1 MVRFMINT
9 PELLSGL
16 NQAQK
21 DAVIAEEPRLL
32 VLAGAGS
39 GKTRVLV
46 HRIAHLLQQ
55 GARPHEVM
63 AVTFTN
69 KAANEMRQRVEDL
82 TGINTRPLWIGTFHG
97 LAFRFLR
104 HHHAAANLPEGFQ
117 IIDSDDQLR
126 LIKQALKALELDDK
140 RWPPKQAQHYIN
152 KQKDEGLRPQHIS
165 AHTPVD
171 ETWLRIYRHYE
182 EQCQRA
188 GLVDFA
194 ELLLRSHELWLNCP
208 DILSQYHHRFRHILV
223 DEFQDTNS
231 VQYAWLRMLCSPQCS
246 LTLVGD
252 DDQSVYGWRGAKVEN
267 IQRFNQQFEN
277 SRVIRLE
284 QNYRSTS
291 NILNAAN
298 AVIDKNAGRLGKTLW
313 TDQGDGEAIQ
323 LFCGFNEIEEARFIV
338 SNIQSKLTGAY
349 GPADFAMLYRSNAQS
364 RALEEALVR
373 EQIPYRI
380 YGGLRF
386 FERAEIKNALGYL
399 KLVTHRNDDSAF
411 QRIINTPPRGIGAKT
426 VETIVS
432 TAHSQKLS
440 LWQALEKLL
449 SEGALKGR
457 ARTTLSAFYE
467 QINQLDTTL
476 SPLALGDKFERII
489 ESSGLIQLYEK
500 EGEVGQG
507 RIENLREL
515 VAACEQFE
523 QVDEELDATAQ
534 FLDHVSLEMGERGS
548 AKDGPAVHLM
558 TMHASKGLEFPVVYL
573 TGFEEGLFP
582 GQRATED
589 QQQLEEERRLCYV
602 GITRAKE
609 QLYITRADS
618 RRLYG
623 EEKYNPAS
631 RFLAEIPSELTHSQQ
646 DTISISRPS
655 MVSSGFSS
663 KSSSGFSD
671 NFSDGFSH
679 DDDPE
684 APFNLGQIVFH
695 QKFGEGVVL
704 KYEGRGKNARVQ
716 VNFKRAGSKWLVLQ
730 YARLE
735 AI

>member
-1 MVRFMINT
+1 MINT

-21 DAVIAEEPRLL
+21 DAVIAEQPRLL

-126 LIKQALKALELDDK
+126 LVKQALKAMELDDK

-165 AHTPVD
+165 AHTPID
-171 ETWLRIYRHYE
+171 ETWLRIYQHYE

-208 DILSQYHHRFRHILV
+208 DILSHYHHRFRHILV

-277 SRVIRLE
+277 SHVIRLE

-313 TDQGDGEAIQ
+313 TAQGDGEAIQ

-338 SNIQSKLTGAY
+338 SSIQSKLTNGYGA
-349 GPADFAMLYRSNAQS
+349 ADFAMLYRSNAQS

-426 VETIVS
+426 VETIVN
-432 TAHSQKLS
+432 TAHSHKLS

-449 SEGALKGR
+449 NENALKGR

-467 QINQLDTTL
+467 QINQLDATL

-507 RIENLREL
+507 RIENLQEL

-548 AKDGPAVHLM
+548 TKDGPAVHLM

-573 TGFEEGLFP
+573 TGFEEGIFP

-631 RFLAEIPSELTHSQQ
+631 RFLAEIPPELTHSQQ
-646 DTISISRPS
+646 DTISISRPG

-671 NFSDGFSH
+671 NFSH
-679 DDDPE
+679 DKDAE
-684 APFNLGQIVFH
+684 APFSLGQIVFH

>member
-1 MVRFMINT
+1 MINT

-21 DAVIAEEPRLL
+21 DAVIAEQPRLL

-126 LIKQALKALELDDK
+126 LVKQALKAMELDDK

-165 AHTPVD
+165 AHTPID
-171 ETWLRIYRHYE
+171 ETWLRIYQHYE

-208 DILSQYHHRFRHILV
+208 DILSHYHHRFRHILV

-277 SRVIRLE
+277 SHVIRLE

-313 TDQGDGEAIQ
+313 TAQGDGEAIQ

-338 SNIQSKLTGAY
+338 SNIQSKLTNGYGA
-349 GPADFAMLYRSNAQS
+349 ADFAMLYRSNAQS

-426 VETIVS
+426 VETIVN

-449 SEGALKGR
+449 NENALKGR

-467 QINQLDTTL
+467 QINQLDATL

-507 RIENLREL
+507 RIENLQEL

-548 AKDGPAVHLM
+548 TKDGPAVHLM

-573 TGFEEGLFP
+573 TGFEEGIFP

-631 RFLAEIPSELTHSQQ
+631 RFLAEIPPELTHSQQ
-646 DTISISRPS
+646 DTISISRPG

-671 NFSDGFSH
+671 NFSDGFS
-679 DDDPE
+679 DDKDTE
-684 APFNLGQIVFH
+684 APFRLGQIVFH
-695 QKFGEGVVL
+695 QKFGEGVIL

>member
-1 MVRFMINT
+1 MAQK
-9 PELLSGL
+9 PGLLSGL
-16 NQAQK
+16 NPAQQE
-21 DAVIAEEPRLL
+21 AVIAEQPRLL

-46 HRIAHLLQQ
+46 HRIAHLLQE
-55 GARPHEVM
+55 GARPHEIL

-69 KAANEMRQRVEDL
+69 KAASEMRKRVEDL

-97 LAFRFLR
+97 LSFRFLR
-104 HHHAAANLPEGFQ
+104 HHHAAARLPEGFQ

-126 LIKQALKALELDDK
+126 LVKQALKALQLDDK

-152 KQKDEGLRPQHIS
+152 KQKDEGLRPQHIAALS
-165 AHTPVD
+165 PVE

-194 ELLLRSHELWLNCP
+194 ELLLRSHELWLNSP
-208 DILSQYHHRFRHILV
+208 DILRHYHQRFRHILV
-223 DEFQDTNS
+223 DEFQDTNT
-231 VQYAWLRMLCSPQCS
+231 VQYAWLRMLCSPQSS

-267 IQRFNQQFEN
+267 IQLFHQQFEN
-277 SRVIRLE
+277 AQVVRLE

-298 AVIDKNAGRLGKTLW
+298 AVIDKNTDRLGKTLW
-313 TDQGDGEAIQ
+313 TDQGDGEPIQ
-323 LFCGFNEIEEARFIV
+323 LFSGFNETEEARFIAA
-338 SNIQSKLTGAY
+338 NIQSKLSNGYA
-349 GPADFAMLYRSNAQS
+349 PDDFAMLYRSNAQS

-386 FERAEIKNALGYL
+386 FERAEIKNALAYL
-399 KLVTHRNDDSAF
+399 KLVTHRDDDSSF
-411 QRIINTPPRGIGAKT
+411 LRIINTPPRGIGAKT
-426 VETIVS
+426 IETIVD
-432 TAHSQKLS
+432 TAHSHKLS
-440 LWQALEKLL
+440 LWQALNKLL
-449 SEGALKGR
+449 SENALKGR
-457 ARTTLSAFYE
+457 ASTTLSAFYK
-467 QINQLDTTL
+467 QLNQLDTDL

-548 AKDGPAVHLM
+548 TKDGPAVHLM

-573 TGFEEGLFP
+573 TGFEEGIFP
-582 GQRATED
+582 GQRARED
-589 QQQLEEERRLCYV
+589 QQLLQEERRLCYV
-602 GITRAKE
+602 GITRAEKE
-609 QLYITRADS
+609 LYITRADS

-623 EEKYNPAS
+623 EEKRNPPS
-631 RFLAEIPSELTHSQQ
+631 RFLREIPQNLTQNLQ
-646 DTISISRPS
+646 ETISVSRPS
-655 MVSSGFSS
+655 IASSEYSTIS
-663 KSSSGFSD
+663 FSD
-671 NFSDGFSH
+671 SLNSGNAGDSQ
-679 DDDPE
+679 
-684 APFNLGQIVFH
+684 APFALGQMVLH
-695 QKFGEGVVL
+695 PKFGEGAVL
-704 KYEGRGKNARVQ
+704 SYEGRGSNARVQ
-716 VNFKRAGSKWLVLQ
+716 VNFKHAGSKWLVLQ

>member
-1 MVRFMINT
+1 MNNL

-16 NQAQK
+16 NKAQQE
-21 DAVIAEEPRLL
+21 AVIAENSRLL

-46 HRIAHLLQQ
+46 HRIAHLLQL
-55 GARPHEVM
+55 GARPYEIL

-69 KAANEMRQRVEDL
+69 KAAHEMRQRVEDL

-104 HHHAAANLPEGFQ
+104 HHHEAARLPEGFQ

-126 LIKQALKALELDDK
+126 LVKQALKALQLDDK
-140 RWPPKQAQHYIN
+140 RWPPRQAQGYIN
-152 KQKDEGLRPQHIS
+152 KQKDEGLRPQHIAANS
-165 AHTPVD
+165 PVE
-171 ETWLRIYRHYE
+171 ETWLRIYQHYE

-194 ELLLRSHELWLNCP
+194 ELLLRSHELWLNNP
-208 DILSQYHHRFRHILV
+208 DILANYHHRFRHILV
-223 DEFQDTNS
+223 DEFQDTNT
-231 VQYAWLRMLCSPQCS
+231 VQYAWLRILCSPQSS

-267 IQRFNQQFEN
+267 IQRFHQQFEDAH
-277 SRVIRLE
+277 VIRLE
-284 QNYRSTS
+284 QNYRST
-291 NILNAAN
+291 NTILNAAN
-298 AVIDKNAGRLGKTLW
+298 AVIDKNTGRLGKTLW
-313 TDQGDGEAIQ
+313 TDQGDGELIQ
-323 LFCGFNEIEEARFIV
+323 LFSGFNETEEARFIA
-338 SNIQSKLTGAY
+338 SNIQSKLKDSY

-386 FERAEIKNALGYL
+386 FERAEIKNALAYL
-399 KLVTHRNDDSAF
+399 RLVTHRHDDSAF

-426 VETIVS
+426 VETIVN
-432 TAHSQKLS
+432 TAHSQGLP
-440 LWQALEKLL
+440 LWLALEKLL
-449 SEGALKGR
+449 SENVLKGR
-457 ARTTLSAFYE
+457 ARTTLSQFFE
-467 QINQLDTTL
+467 QINQLDNDL

-507 RIENLREL
+507 RLENLREL
-515 VAACEQFE
+515 VSACEQFE
-523 QVDEELDATAQ
+523 EVDEELDATAQ

-548 AKDGPAVHLM
+548 QKDGPAVSLM
-558 TMHASKGLEFPVVYL
+558 TMHAAKGLEFPIVYL
-573 TGFEEGLFP
+573 TGFEEGIFP
-582 GQRATED
+582 GSRAVED
-589 QQQLEEERRLCYV
+589 HLLLEEERRLCYV

-623 EEKYNPAS
+623 TENHNPPS
-631 RFLAEIPSELTHSQQ
+631 RFLREIPQTLTHSQQ
-646 DTISISRPS
+646 ETISISRPS
-655 MVSSGFSS
+655 IV
-663 KSSSGFSD
+663 
-671 NFSDGFSH
+671 SH
-679 DDDPE
+679 DTSFSAAPYKGDNDPD
-684 APFNLGQIVFH
+684 AAFALGQAVLH
-695 QKFGEGVVL
+695 PKFGEGVVL
-704 KYEGRGKNARVQ
+704 NYEGQGKNARVQ

>member
-1 MVRFMINT
+1 MINT

-16 NQAQK
+16 NQAQQ

-69 KAANEMRQRVEDL
+69 KAANEMRKRVEEL

-126 LIKQALKALELDDK
+126 LVKQALKALQLDDK

-165 AHTPVD
+165 AHSPID
-171 ETWLRIYRHYE
+171 EIWLRIYQHYE

-208 DILSQYHHRFRHILV
+208 DILHNYHLRFRHILV

-267 IQRFNQQFEN
+267 IQRFHQQFDN
-277 SRVIRLE
+277 ARVIRLE

-313 TDQGDGEAIQ
+313 TDQGDGEPIQ
-323 LFCGFNEIEEARFIV
+323 LFCGFNETEEARFIV
-338 SNIQSKLTGAY
+338 ANIQSKLTNGY

-373 EQIPYRI
+373 EQVPYRI

-386 FERAEIKNALGYL
+386 FERAEIKNALAYL
-399 KLVTHRNDDSAF
+399 KLVTHRHDDSAF

-426 VETIVS
+426 VETIVN

-449 SEGALKGR
+449 NENALKGR

-467 QINQLDTTL
+467 QINQLDNDL
-476 SPLALGDKFERII
+476 SPLDLGDKFERII
-489 ESSGLIQLYEK
+489 ESSGLIQLYKK
-500 EGEVGQG
+500 EGEVGEG
-507 RIENLREL
+507 RIENLQEL

-534 FLDHVSLEMGERGS
+534 FLDHVSLEMGERGN

-623 EEKYNPAS
+623 DEKHNPPS
-631 RFLAEIPSELTHSQQ
+631 RFLAEIPQELTHSQQ
-646 DTISISRPS
+646 NTISISRPS
-655 MVSSGFSS
+655 LFSS
-663 KSSSGFSD
+663 DFSTGSSSSFSD
-671 NFSDGFSH
+671 NFSDSFS
-679 DDDPE
+679 DDKDAE
-684 APFNLGQIVFH
+684 APFALGQIVFH

-704 KYEGRGKNARVQ
+704 SYEGRGKNVRVQ

-735 AI
+735 VI